1 MLLMNHV
8 LTDKAVKSA
17 KPGVDG
23 QAVRLWDGGGLYLQ
37 VGKTGSRL
45 WRYKYRLGGKEN
57 VFALGAYPE
66 VSLAQARDRHKEA
79 RELVEKGVAPRSQR
93 EIEKV
98 KAIAVA
104 ADTFKATAEEWIAKK
119 KATWT
124 PTYLRQVEAFL
135 KSDVY
140 PAFGALPI
148 SQVTAAHIL
157 AVMKSAESRGAE
169 TIAIL
174 IRQWCSQ
181 IFRYAVSNLR
191 AESDPAAA
199 LRGAVIRP
207 KVKHNKSLSKQEL
220 AGVLAKLQ
228 VFSGERLTAIAM
240 ELLMLTFVRTVE
252 LRCADWAEFDLKA
265 KLWTVPAAR
274 MKMKTAHIVP
284 LSKQVIALLAELSEL
299 TGGKGWLFPNNR
311 RAKAC
316 MSATTINRALE
327 RMGLAGKASD
337 LGFSA
342 HGFRARHR
350 PCCTNWTSGLNGS
363 SCSWLTRPGTK
374 WLRSTTRLST

>member
-1 MLLMNHV
+1 
-8 LTDKAVKSA
+8 
-17 KPGVDG
+17 
-23 QAVRLWDGGGLYLQ
+23 
-37 VGKTGSRL
+37 
-45 WRYKYRLGGKEN
+45 
-57 VFALGAYPE
+57 
-66 VSLAQARDRHKEA
+66 
-79 RELVEKGVAPRSQR
+79 
-93 EIEKV
+93 
-98 KAIAVA
+98 
-104 ADTFKATAEEWIAKK
+104 
-119 KATWT
+119 
-124 PTYLRQVEAFL
+124 L

-220 AGVLAKLQ
+220 AGVLAKLH

-265 KLWTVPAAR
+265 KLWTVPASR

-284 LSKQVIALLAELSEL
+284 LSKQVVALLAELNEL

-342 HGFRARHR
+342 HGFRGTASTLLHELDFR
-350 PCCTNWTSGLNGS
+350 PEWIELQLAHAPRNKVAAIYNKAQYLNERAVMMQ
-363 SCSWLTRPGTK
+363 SWADYVDK
-374 WLRSTTRLST
+374 LRTAEANIHAV

>member
-1 MLLMNHV
+1 MNHV

-207 KVKHNKSLSKQEL
+207 KVKTQQVHSRSRSWL
-220 AGVLAKLQ
+220 ACWPSFKC
-228 VFSGERLTAIAM
+228 FSGRAADGYRDGNC
-240 ELLMLTFVRTVE
+240 LMLTFVRTV
-252 LRCADWAEFDLKA
+252 
-265 KLWTVPAAR
+265 
-274 MKMKTAHIVP
+274 
-284 LSKQVIALLAELSEL
+284 
-299 TGGKGWLFPNNR
+299 
-311 RAKAC
+311 
-316 MSATTINRALE
+316 
-327 RMGLAGKASD
+327 
-337 LGFSA
+337 
-342 HGFRARHR
+342 
-350 PCCTNWTSGLNGS
+350 
-363 SCSWLTRPGTK
+363 
-374 WLRSTTRLST
+374 